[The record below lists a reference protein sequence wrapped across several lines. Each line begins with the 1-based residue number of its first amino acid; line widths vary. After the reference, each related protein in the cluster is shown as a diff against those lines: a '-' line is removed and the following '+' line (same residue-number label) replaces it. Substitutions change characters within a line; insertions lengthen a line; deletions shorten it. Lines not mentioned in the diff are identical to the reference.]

1 MEPEPGPIPTTKVTR
16 YNGREQ
22 AVRYGSGVGTSTAFW
37 GGNCCSWQMLMI
49 CTRPR

>member
-22 AVRYGSGVGTSTAFW
+22 AVRYGSGVGTVPPF
-37 GGNCCSWQMLMI
+37 GGVIVAVGRC
-49 CTRPR
+49 